1 MKLTKLIFIFA
12 IIFSTQ
18 IYSQQPF
25 QNELFAIH
33 PRIGYLLNFH
43 SGNFNGVNGMYS
55 CGSFTSGFGA
65 GLGFSLSFEKAF
77 GGSFISLGFGYDY
90 KSGKLKVSSSYPER
104 DTSTGIIRNI
114 VTENEMDATL
124 GYFTVKADF
133 RYLLLDN
140 FINGPLRA
148 FAGFGMDFPVKSTY
162 IQNEKILSPSDAT
175 FLDNGLNVRERQL
188 ASGEIAPR
196 TGMVSGLYFG
206 LENMLKVGKTD
217 YFTQQISF
225 NLGLS
230 DVVQNVSWKINS
242 IKLELGY
249 RFSIA
254 KPEPKPEEII
264 TPPVEPDNVKI
275 IASSIPLKDTTS
287 IKLNNLEE
295 IPIPVLP
302 AKPELKIA
310 IEKLE
315 HQLYTGNEILATL
328 PIVDAVFFERG
339 SAEIPAFYLQKYDS
353 LPDFYHGD
361 AVDAHKWVIHRI
373 VEILKANPRAKLTI
387 DGTTSGPRNEPDGL
401 NLSLQRAKVVEK
413 VFLDLGIKSNQI
425 TIGSRIYPLYQSN
438 QDHDKGQIENQR
450 ADLFVE
456 NAPLQ
461 KYVSLQRFKLLEGK
475 AYFSIKSKNV
485 PKDSLIY
492 FTSNI
497 LDKEVPV
504 AQNSKFDFGFKRRVQ
519 DSDSTYLVS
528 AGIRYGTDVS
538 PEKTEEKAI
547 NHNDTIM
554 IDLIVENFN
563 AVLRFDY
570 NSSKLSEDNRG
581 LLRDLIAVLPVGIT
595 IIVAGSADALGPDE
609 RNVVLTKERA
619 DVTIAYLNKI
629 SGGKYNIEKSY
640 EFGKFPEDTQQGR
653 FLDRSIRIR
662 LRR

>member
-33 PRIGYLLNFH
+33 PRIGYLFNFH
-43 SGNFNGVNGMYS
+43 SGNFNGVNGMFS

-65 GLGFSLSFEKAF
+65 GPGFSLSFEKEF
-77 GGSFISLGFGYDY
+77 GGSFISLGFGYDD
-90 KSGKLKVSSSYPER
+90 KSGKLNVSSSYPER
-104 DTSTGIIRNI
+104 DTTSGIIRNI

-133 RYLLLDN
+133 RYSLIDN

-148 FAGFGMDFPVKSTY
+148 FAGFGMDIPVKSTY
-162 IQNEKILSPSDAT
+162 TQNERILSPSDAT

-196 TGMVSGLYFG
+196 TGMVPGIYFG
-206 LENMLKVGKTD
+206 IENLLKVGKSD

-230 DVVQNVSWKINS
+230 NIVQNVNWMINS
-242 IKLELGY
+242 IKFELGY

-264 TPPVEPDNVKI
+264 TPTVEPDTVKV
-275 IASSIPLKDTTS
+275 IASSKPLKDTST
-287 IKLNNLEE
+287 IKLNNLQE

-302 AKPELKIA
+302 AKPELKVA

-339 SAEIPAFYLQKYDS
+339 SVDIPAFYIQNYDT
-353 LPDFYHGD
+353 LPDFYHGN
-361 AVDAHKWVIHRI
+361 AVEVHKWVIPRI

-387 DGTTSGPRNEPDGL
+387 DGTTSGPKNEPDGL
-401 NLSLQRAKVVEK
+401 NLSMQRAKAVEK
-413 VFLDLGIKSNQI
+413 IFLSLGIPNEQI
-425 TIGSRIYPLYQSN
+425 STDKRIYPLYQSN

-475 AYFSIKSKNV
+475 AFFSIESKNV
-485 PKDSLIY
+485 PQDSMVY

-504 AQNSKFDFGFKRRVQ
+504 AQNSKFDFGFKRRINDI
-519 DSDSTYLVS
+519 DSSYSVS
-528 AGIRYGTDVS
+528 AGLRYETDFT
-538 PEKTEEKAI
+538 PEISDEKSI

-595 IIVAGSADALGPDE
+595 IIVAGSADALGPEE

-619 DVTIAYLNKI
+619 DITIAYLNKI